1 MRKKPSRG
9 QPATEASSGVDP
21 KNRLNDLDSQRWLTF
36 QKSWFVFAPGER
48 TTGVTASFIEFFTKK
63 IVAPDQPARI
73 GLLQENAAFLQP
85 LVAALGRQPI
95 LFDNFDENAPFL
107 ELDYCLFDLSEA
119 FTAPSTYLNDIA
131 LWQARFRQIARHLK
145 INAYATVFVRNRD
158 DHGQLVPIAWQFAR
172 TIGQI
177 LTLKDEKIGCEN
189 DATSP
194 AAQTAPQEGV
204 WCTRQNAVYCLNFRR
219 EESSPPPD
227 LWEPRPITKR
237 QQQPKRASALKTPE
251 SPRSAWLIVKPPPR
265 EKGVLLHPAKF
276 PETLVEIFLNDFSQP
291 GDRIFDPMAGTGST
305 LLAALAR
312 QREAY
317 GIELTPQFHRIARER
332 ITRYLPSLPNLLES
346 SNWKLV
352 CGDAAEATNYTEF
365 PPAFDYIITSP
376 PYWDMLRMKGAETQQ
391 KRKDAGLLQF
401 YSDDARDLGNVT
413 DYRSFLDNLVKIYR
427 FVATRLAPGSYFTII
442 VKNVKKRGVV
452 FPLAWDL
459 ALQLSDELQLC
470 HEQFWCQ
477 DDQKLAP
484 FGYRYAWVSNTF
496 HHYCLHFRKP

>member
-1 MRKKPSRG
+1 MRKIPSRNK
-9 QPATEASSGVDP
+9 TLSETSSGVDP

-48 TTGVTASFIEFFTKK
+48 TTGVAASFIEFFTKK
-63 IVAPDQPARI
+63 IVAPDHPARI
-73 GLLQENAAFLQP
+73 GLLQENAAALQP

-95 LFDNFDENAPFL
+95 LFDNFDENAPLL
-107 ELDYCLFDLSEA
+107 ELDYCLFDLSTA
-119 FTAPSTYLNDIA
+119 FTDSSSYLDEISA
-131 LWQARFRQIARHLK
+131 WQTRFRQIAHHLK
-145 INAYATVFVRNRD
+145 VNAYATVFIRNRD
-158 DHGQLVPIAWQFAR
+158 KHGQLVPVAWQFAKA
-172 TIGQI
+172 IGQI
-177 LTLKDEKIGCEN
+177 LALKDEKIGCEN
-189 DATSP
+189 DAILP
-194 AAQTAPQEGV
+194 AAQAEQDDRA
-204 WCTRQNAVYCLNFRR
+204 WHTRQNVIYCLNFRR
-219 EESSPPPD
+219 EESAANQN
-227 LWEPRPITKR
+227 LWEPKPAATR
-237 QQQPKRASALKTPE
+237 QQLPQHASARKACGT
-251 SPRSAWLIVKPPPR
+251 PRSAWLIVKPPPR

-276 PETLVEIFLNDFSQP
+276 PETLIEIFLNDFSCP
-291 GDRIFDPMAGTGST
+291 GQRIFDPMAGTGST

-317 GIELTPQFHRIARER
+317 GIELNPQFHRIARER

-352 CGDAAEATNYTEF
+352 CGDAAEAKNYAEL

-401 YSDDARDLGNVT
+401 YSDDVRDLGNVT
-413 DYRSFLDNLVKIYR
+413 DYRSFLDSLAKIYR
-427 FVATRLAPGSYFTII
+427 FVATRLAPGGYFTII
-442 VKNVKKRGVV
+442 VKNVKKRGVIY
-452 FPLAWDL
+452 PLAWDL

-477 DDQKLAP
+477 DDQRLAP